1 MIRLFLSMFLTL
13 CSTGHA
19 DASDGWRIGSLAG
32 QGLDADAIAECLAR
46 IRYGE
51 YKNLHSFLIARRG
64 ILVLEEYFAGTD
76 GWRGHVVFDKDQLHD
91 TRSVSKSVTSALVGI
106 AIDKGFIDSVD
117 VPMHQFFPDHSAH
130 ITEEKK
136 QITLRH
142 LLTMT
147 SGFRWDQSGAHKSE
161 PGSPNSEAQMENS
174 YDFIGYVLSADMS
187 DEPGRRFNYNSGCAI
202 LLAGVIK
209 KVSGLHADAF
219 ANEYLF
225 GTLGIRRSD
234 WWRTKT
240 GLPQTHA
247 GLRLRPRGLAKIG
260 QLYLDRG
267 VWNGVEVLPAEWIEE
282 SVSPQFGNERY
293 GFGWWLDR
301 FSVAGHPVKTF
312 VAEGNGGQ
320 FLFVI
325 PDVEMVI
332 VFTGGNYGSAVA
344 NQVFRIV
351 TRHVL
356 PAVIDHPSE
365 SGGQADG
372 GMDSED

>member
-1 MIRLFLSMFLTL
+1 MTRLFLSIFLTL

-19 DASDGWRIGSLAG
+19 DASDGWRTGTLAG

-46 IRYGE
+46 IRDGE

-76 GWRGHVVFDKDQLHD
+76 GWRGQVVFDKDRLHD

-117 VPMHQFFPDHSAH
+117 VPMHQFFPDYSAH
-130 ITEEKK
+130 ITAEKK

-147 SGFRWDQSGAHKSE
+147 SGFSWDQSGAHKSE

-174 YDFIGYVLSADMS
+174 DDFIGYVLSADMS
-187 DEPGRRFNYNSGCAI
+187 DEPGERFNYNSGCAI
-202 LLAGVIK
+202 LLAGIIK

-225 GTLGIRRSD
+225 GPLGIRQSD

-247 GLRLRPRGLAKIG
+247 GLRLRPRDLAKIG

-267 VWNGVEVLPAEWIEE
+267 VWNGVEVLPAEWIED

-301 FSVAGHPVKTF
+301 FSVAGRPVKTF

-344 NQVFRIV
+344 NQVFRIL

-356 PAVIDHPSE
+356 PAVMDHPSE
-365 SGGQADG
+365 SRGEADG
-372 GMDSED
+372 E